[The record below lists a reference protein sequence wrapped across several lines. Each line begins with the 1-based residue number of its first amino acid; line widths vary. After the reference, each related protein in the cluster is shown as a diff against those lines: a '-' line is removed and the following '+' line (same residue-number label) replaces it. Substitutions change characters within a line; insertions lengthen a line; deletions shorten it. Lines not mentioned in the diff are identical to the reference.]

1 MIDMKIS
8 KTNILP
14 LAEALLVTFLWS
26 TSYILI
32 EIGLEEINP
41 LTFATYRYTI
51 ASAVLILPMFYWYKT
66 RVIRL
71 KLRHIL
77 VFLILGFTG
86 YFTAQGLQFL
96 GLYYLQ
102 PVTVTFILN
111 LTPVFVLIL
120 SALFLKEKPTYIQL
134 IGISLTLSGVL
145 VFFYDSLLVIEEIIG
160 ILVTLISGIGWAVY
174 MIVSRY
180 YLRENKE
187 NVIVLT
193 TCSMTLGSLM
203 LLGTTVLTGNI
214 TIVSFNG
221 WVIILWLSIVN
232 TAFAFILWNRALKTL
247 KAYEQSILQ
256 NTMLI
261 QITLLA
267 YIFLQEPLILRKIL
281 GIIMVFIGVLIVQ
294 LKPTIKTKPLQNIER

>member
-1 MIDMKIS
+1 MVDMKIS
-8 KTNILP
+8 KTNVMP
-14 LAEALLVTFLWS
+14 LIEALLVTFLWS
-26 TSYILI
+26 TSYLLI

-41 LTFATYRYTI
+41 LTFAAYRYTI
-51 ASAVLILPMFYWYKT
+51 ASAVLILPLFYWYRTHEIKLE
-66 RVIRL
+66 L
-71 KLRHIL
+71 KHIL
-77 VFLILGFTG
+77 VFLVLGFTG
-86 YFTAQGLQFL
+86 YYMAQGLQFL

-120 SALFLKEKPTYIQL
+120 SALFLKEKPSYIQL
-134 IGISLTLSGVL
+134 MGIVLTLCGIL
-145 VFFYDSLLVIEEIIG
+145 VFFYDSLLVGEEVIG
-160 ILVTLISGIGWAVY
+160 ILVTLISGIGWAAY

-193 TCSMTLGSLM
+193 TCSMALGSLM
-203 LLGTTVLTGNI
+203 LLVTTVLTKNI
-214 TIVSFNG
+214 TMVSFNG
-221 WVIILWLSIVN
+221 WIIILWLSIVN
-232 TAFAFILWNRALKTL
+232 TALAFIFWNHALKTL

-267 YIFLQEPLILRKIL
+267 YIFFQEPLMLREIL

-294 LKPTIKTKPLQNIER
+294 LKPTSKTKTLQNK